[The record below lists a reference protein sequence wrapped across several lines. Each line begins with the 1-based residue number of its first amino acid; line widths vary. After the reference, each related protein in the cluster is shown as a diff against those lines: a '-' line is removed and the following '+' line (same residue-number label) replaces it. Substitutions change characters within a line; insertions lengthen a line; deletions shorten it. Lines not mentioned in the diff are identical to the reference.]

1 MRTCFL
7 NLQSKNGRRL
17 RGLSV
22 TALFALSLFASAQT
36 LARPGWAGSGVAIEP
51 WWRRAVFYRIDPA
64 NFQDS
69 DGDGKG
75 DLAGITQRLGYL
87 QSLGVDAI
95 ILRLPPTTSPELQSS
110 FGDLARAAAEHK
122 LRVLVEFTPGE
133 TGGTSTETYLNAA
146 RFWLNQGAA
155 GIDLNAAAL
164 ATAGDEQAATLVH
177 ALHELLHGFPG
188 GRILIANAAPVGDP
202 ALAKALA
209 QSVQLVTIKP
219 LAATTNT
226 AALRTE
232 MEAALGDEVAS
243 PASTRTTGRR
253 RTRTHEPEPTNF
265 LWSASSVEL
274 TPNITPDQQ
283 PALQRA
289 MAMLMLASRTAVV
302 IDYGEEIGLH
312 AGPEEPMQWT
322 PKNVTPPPP
331 AAPIERQATA
341 TTSDHPTPPKP
352 KQQSNV
358 YGAYVPYVPPAKAKP
373 PGTPETDTPAKVDPD
388 TLPGFT
394 SGTLPGSLNA
404 DATTINVAVEDT
416 DPHSLLNLYRKL
428 IQLHHGNAS
437 IHNGTEAVLKH
448 DDLNALLWVRRPPP
462 GATTAAIVVALCNLS
477 AKPLDISLAEELKLR
492 AGSFH
497 TLAGDA
503 KITGDGISIAPGAA
517 WLGEW
522 QR

>member
-7 NLQSKNGRRL
+7 HLQSKNHRWLRRL
-17 RGLSV
+17 SCLFLLALG
-22 TALFALSLFASAQT
+22 TAASAQT

-51 WWRRAVFYRIDPA
+51 WWRRAVFYRINPA

-95 ILRLPPTTSPELQSS
+95 ILRLAPISASPELQSG
-110 FGDLARAAAEHK
+110 FEDLARTAAEHK
-122 LRVLVEFTPGE
+122 LRVLVELTPSDAS
-133 TGGTSTETYLNAA
+133 GTSAETYLNAA

-155 GIDLNAAAL
+155 GIDLNSATLAA
-164 ATAGDEQAATLVH
+164 AGDEQAAALVH
-177 ALHELLHGFPG
+177 SLHELLRGFPG
-188 GRILIANAAPVGDP
+188 GRILVANAAPVGDP
-202 ALAKALA
+202 VLAKALS
-209 QSVQLVTIKP
+209 QSVQLVAAKP
-219 LAATTNT
+219 LVATTSAT
-226 AALRTE
+226 ALRTE
-232 MEAALGDEVAS
+232 MEAALGNESAS
-243 PASTRTTGRR
+243 PAPAHTTSRR
-253 RTRTHEPEPTNF
+253 HARAHEAEPANL
-265 LWSASSVEL
+265 LWSASSVEE
-274 TPNITPDQQ
+274 TPNISAEQRL
-283 PALQRA
+283 ALQRT
-289 MAMLMLASRTAVV
+289 MAMLLLASRAAVV

-312 AGPEEPMQWT
+312 AGADSPMQWT
-322 PKNVTPPPP
+322 PKNVTPHA
-331 AAPIERQATA
+331 AAPIERQATVA
-341 TTSDHPTPPKP
+341 PADRPIPPKP

-358 YGAYVPYVPPAKAKP
+358 YGAYVPYVPSAKAKP
-373 PGTPETDTPAKVDPD
+373 LGTPETDTPAKVDPN

-404 DATTINVAVEDT
+404 DAATVNVAVEDT

-437 IHNGTEAVLKH
+437 IHNGAETLLKH
-448 DDLNALLWVRRPPP
+448 DDLNALLWVRHPPP
-462 GATTAAIVVALCNLS
+462 GATTAATVVALCNLS

-492 AGSFH
+492 AGTFH

-503 KITGDGISIAPGAA
+503 KISGDRISVAPGAV

-522 QR
+522 RK

>member
-1 MRTCFL
+1 MRICFW
-7 NLQSKNGRRL
+7 NLQSKNRSRL

-22 TALFALSLFASAQT
+22 AALFALSAFAGAQT

-87 QSLGVDAI
+87 QSLGVDAVV
-95 ILRLPPTTSPELQSS
+95 LKLPAASAESQSG
-110 FGDLARAAAEHK
+110 FDDLARAAAEHK
-122 LRVLVEFTPGE
+122 LRVLVELAPGDA
-133 TGGTSTETYLNAA
+133 TNTSTETYLNAA

-155 GIDLNAAAL
+155 GIDLNTAAL
-164 ATAGDEQAATLVH
+164 AATGDEQAATFVH

-209 QSVQLVTIKP
+209 QSVQLVATKP
-219 LAATTNT
+219 LAATTNA

-232 MEAALGDEVAS
+232 MEAALGDDAVS
-243 PASTRTTGRR
+243 PTPAHTTSRRHVRAHETEST
-253 RTRTHEPEPTNF
+253 NL

-274 TPNITPDQQ
+274 TPNVTSAEQL
-283 PALQRA
+283 ALQQT
-289 MAMLMLASRTAVV
+289 MAMLLLASRAAVV
-302 IDYGEEIGLH
+302 INYGEEIGLH
-312 AGPEEPMQWT
+312 AGADAPMQWT
-322 PKNVTPPPP
+322 PKNVTPRT
-331 AAPIERQATA
+331 AAPIERSAA
-341 TTSDHPTPPKP
+341 AVISDHPVPPKP

-373 PGTPETDTPAKVDPD
+373 LGTPETDTPAKVDPN

-394 SGTLPGSLNA
+394 SGTLPGTLNA
-404 DATTINVAVEDT
+404 DAATVNVAVEDT

-428 IQLHHGNAS
+428 IQLHHGNS
-437 IHNGTEAVLKH
+437 SLHNGSETVSKH
-448 DDLNALLWVRRPPP
+448 DDLNALLWVRRPPV
-462 GATTAAIVVALCNLS
+462 GATTAATVVALCNLS
-477 AKPLDISLAEELKLR
+477 AKPLDVFLGEELKLR
-492 AGSFH
+492 AGTFH
-497 TLAGDA
+497 TLVGDA
-503 KITGDGISIAPGAA
+503 KISGDSISIPPGAV